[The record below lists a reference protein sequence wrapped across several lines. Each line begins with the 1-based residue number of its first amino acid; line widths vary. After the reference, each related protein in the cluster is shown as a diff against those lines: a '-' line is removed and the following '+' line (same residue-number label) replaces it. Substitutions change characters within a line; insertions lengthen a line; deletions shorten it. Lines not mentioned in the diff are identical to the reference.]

1 MDIKTRLEDDKVL
14 FLNFLNSTARTNMLA
29 ELNKKNIL
37 TVEDFINSDT
47 KIFNSA
53 TRKIYTA
60 MIHVLRNAYLNE
72 PLVYDALLLREYH
85 KDHIG
90 ISLIERDIQ
99 ILGLVKGGNAIS
111 RALYSLGLDYNSINN
126 TKTTNETITME
137 YILENIDA
145 NSAGPCLQLFY
156 INYLKKMKET
166 NKSKNDETISLI
178 ELKEELQVLIKM
190 RNDLDQKICVLQEK
204 IERKENGSAGYG
216 KS

>member
-29 ELNKKNIL
+29 ELNKKNIF

-72 PLVYDALLLREYH
+72 PLVYDALLLREYN

-99 ILGLVKGGNAIS
+99 ILGLVKGVNAIS

-137 YILENIDA
+137 YILENIDV

-166 NKSKNDETISLI
+166 NQSKNDETISLI

-204 IERKENGSAGYG
+204 IGRKEKGSAGYG